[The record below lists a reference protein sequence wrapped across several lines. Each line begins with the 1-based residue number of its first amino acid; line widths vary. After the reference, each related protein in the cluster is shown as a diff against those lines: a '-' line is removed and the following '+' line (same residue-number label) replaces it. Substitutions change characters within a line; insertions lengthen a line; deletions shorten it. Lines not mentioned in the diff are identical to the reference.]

1 MERCNF
7 VLEFRKKQKYARC
20 LLLEKHVNPSKFD
33 KMKCKLVLQVFSKR
47 VSAVFSTASLRG
59 NVKTR
64 SIKHRARFFET
75 LNYLFDNFPMM
86 RAISNFNNIR
96 ENLIDNAMNMKDW
109 YVTSANN
116 LKTPPCFSELQQS
129 VNATM

>member
-1 MERCNF
+1 
-7 VLEFRKKQKYARC
+7 
-20 LLLEKHVNPSKFD
+20 
-33 KMKCKLVLQVFSKR
+33 
-47 VSAVFSTASLRG
+47 
-59 NVKTR
+59 
-64 SIKHRARFFET
+64 
-75 LNYLFDNFPMM
+75 MM

-129 VNATM
+129 VNAM